1 MTLNGIQLAGLAA
14 VLTAGVTAA
23 ACGTEHAASAP
34 AKVQSAVAVETRP
47 VEKGDVADVLEVGG
61 TVQAKKVALVSA
73 RLMAQVREVRV
84 KPGDRVRT
92 GQVLV
97 VLDSA
102 DLSAQARSA
111 GAAAQAAGQGVVA
124 AEAERGAAEAGLALA
139 KATHG
144 RIATLEST
152 RSATRQEL
160 DEAVAALRA
169 AEGRMTAAAARV
181 VQATQGAASADA
193 ASEASR
199 VVEGYGSVVAPFDGV
214 VTEKLIE
221 PGNMAAPGA
230 PLLRIEDTTGFR
242 LEVRLDESH
251 LARVAPGTSVEVVVE
266 ALGAAGEL
274 TGRLEEV
281 SRAVDVDART
291 FLVKVALPPAP
302 GLRSG
307 LFGRLRVAGPPQ
319 PGLLVPE
326 GAIVRRGQMS
336 SVFVVEGG
344 VARVRLVELHGRE
357 VLAGLVEGERV
368 VVVPPPALTDGRT
381 VTEGGRR

>member
-1 MTLNGIQLAGLAA
+1 MTRNRIRLAGLAVVLAGGVLA
-14 VLTAGVTAA
+14 V
-23 ACGTEHAASAP
+23 ACGTEHAVPPEAQAQP
-34 AKVQSAVAVETRP
+34 ALAVETRP
-47 VEKGDVADVLEVGG
+47 VAKGDVSDPLEAGG
-61 TVQAKKVALVSA
+61 TVQSRKVAALSA
-73 RLMAQVREVRV
+73 RVMAQVREVRV
-84 KPGDRVRT
+84 RPGDRVKA

-97 VLDSA
+97 VLESA

-111 GAAAQAAGQGVVA
+111 GAAAQAAGQGVAA

-139 KATHG
+139 TATHG
-144 RIATLEST
+144 RIAALEAK

-169 AEGRMTAAAARV
+169 AEGRAAGATARV
-181 VQATQGAASADA
+181 AQAKQGAVSADA

-199 VVEGYGSVVAPFDGV
+199 LVEGYASVTAPFDGV
-214 VTEKLIE
+214 VTEKLTE
-221 PGNMAAPGA
+221 PGNMAAPGV
-230 PLLRIEDTTGFR
+230 PLLRIEDTAGFR

-251 LARVAPGTSVEVVVE
+251 IGRVAPGTLVDVTVE
-266 ALGAAGEL
+266 ALGAAGTL
-274 TGRLEEV
+274 TGTVDEV

-291 FLVKVALPPAP
+291 FLVKVTLPAAA

-307 LFGRLRVAGPPQ
+307 LFGRMRVAGPSQ
-319 PGLLVPE
+319 SGLLVPE
-326 GAIVRRGQMS
+326 GAVVKRGQMS

-344 VARVRLVELHGRE
+344 VARVRLVELHGKE

-368 VVVPPPALTDGRT
+368 VVVPPPALTDGRK

>member
-1 MTLNGIQLAGLAA
+1 MTLNRIRLAGLAVVIA
-14 VLTAGVTAA
+14 AGVTAV
-23 ACGTEHAASAP
+23 ACGTEHAATVPVEAQP
-34 AKVQSAVAVETRP
+34 PLAVATRP
-47 VEKGDVADVLEVGG
+47 VEKGDVGDTLEAGG
-61 TVQAKKVALVSA
+61 TVQPRRVALVSA

-84 KPGDRVRT
+84 KPGDRVRA

-102 DLSAQARSA
+102 DLAAQARSA
-111 GAAAQAAGQGVVA
+111 GAAAQAASQGVAA
-124 AEAERGAAEAGLALA
+124 AEADRGAAQAGLDLA

-144 RIATLEST
+144 RIASLEAK

-181 VQATQGAASADA
+181 AQATQGAASADA

-214 VTEKLIE
+214 VTEKLVE
-221 PGNMAAPGA
+221 PGTMAAPGV
-230 PLLRIEDTTGFR
+230 PLLRVEDTAGFR
-242 LEVRLDESH
+242 LDVRLDESH
-251 LARVAPGTSVEVVVE
+251 IARVVPGTLVEVAVE
-266 ALGAAGEL
+266 ALGGAGRVSG
-274 TGRLEEV
+274 TVEEV

-291 FLVKVALPPAP
+291 FLVKVALPTAP

-307 LFGRLRVAGPPQ
+307 LFGRMRVAGPTQ

-326 GAIVRRGQMS
+326 GSVVTRGQVS
-336 SVFVVEGG
+336 SVFVIDAG

-368 VVVPPPALTDGRT
+368 VVAPPPALTDGRT
-381 VTEGGRR
+381 VSEGGRR

>member
-1 MTLNGIQLAGLAA
+1 MTLKGIRLAGLAV
-14 VLTAGVTAA
+14 VLAGGVTAV
-23 ACGTEHAASAP
+23 ACGTEHAAPTEAQALP
-34 AKVQSAVAVETRP
+34 ALAVQTRP
-47 VEKGDVADVLEVGG
+47 VETGDVGDALEAGG
-61 TVQAKKVALVSA
+61 TVQPRRVALVSA

-84 KPGDRVRT
+84 KPGDRVRA

-111 GAAAQAAGQGVVA
+111 GAAAQAAGQGVAA

-144 RIATLEST
+144 RIAALEAK

-199 VVEGYGSVVAPFDGV
+199 VVEGYSSVVAPFDGV
-214 VTEKLIE
+214 VTEKLTE

-230 PLLRIEDTTGFR
+230 PLLRVEDTAGFR
-242 LEVRLDESH
+242 LDVRLDESH
-251 LARVAPGTSVEVVVE
+251 LARVGTGTVVDVTVE
-266 ALGAAGEL
+266 ALGAAGTL
-274 TGRLEEV
+274 TGTVDEV

-291 FLVKVALPPAP
+291 FLVKVTLPAAA

-307 LFGRLRVAGPPQ
+307 LFGRMRVAGPSQ
-319 PGLLVPE
+319 SGLLVPE
-326 GAIVRRGQMS
+326 GAVVKRGQMS

-344 VARVRLVELHGRE
+344 VARIRLIELHGRE